1 MCSILYNTVVEFLKS
16 SQVLFGCLLYF

>member
-16 SQVLFGCLLYF
+16 SQVLFSCLLYF